1 MKKLALFI
9 GSISLL
15 CTGKVLAAVELNT
28 DLSGKLICVV
38 SSDCEDIGYTDTAGS
53 CTNYVACPF
62 NTSKIKCL
70 DKDCSGYTLAS
81 CPQGGA
87 CSVCQN
93 SSGTKYKLNSC
104 NEGYKVSGSTCAAK
118 TCSDYGYS
126 TLPSGSVCTTRYSK
140 QLGATTG
147 YCYSGC
153 KLCNLAD
160 ATCKPRSIMCPSG
173 LTTDRCYTQT
183 TRSISGYSYGTCTCC
198 TTATCGGTN
207 VLYCPRIT
215 TGEDLVVQ
223 DDRPGTTCSGGARG
237 STCSCGGT
245 HTAAGVSPAHVC
257 VVY

>member
-9 GSISLL
+9 GGISLL
-15 CTGKVLAAVELNT
+15 CTGKAFAAISCT
-28 DLSGKLICVV
+28 ASP
-38 SSDCEDIGYTDTAGS
+38 DCATLGYTDTAGS

-81 CPQGGA
+81 CPTGGA

-93 SSGTKYKLNSC
+93 SSGTKYKLDSC
-104 NEGYKVSGSTCAAK
+104 NDGYKVSGSTCAAK

-126 TLPSGSVCTTRYSK
+126 TLASGSVCTTRYSK

-153 KLCNLAD
+153 KACNLAD
-160 ATCKPRSIMCPSG
+160 TSCTPRSLMCPSG
-173 LTTDRCYTQT
+173 LTTNKCYTQT
-183 TRSISGYSYGTCTCC
+183 TKSISGYSYGTCTCC

-207 VLYCPRIT
+207 ALYCPRT
-215 TGEDLVVQ
+215 TTEADLVV
-223 DDRPGTTCSGGARG
+223 DTDLTSGTCSGGAYG

-245 HTAAGVSPAHVC
+245 HTNLGITSAHAC
-257 VVY
+257 ALTAL